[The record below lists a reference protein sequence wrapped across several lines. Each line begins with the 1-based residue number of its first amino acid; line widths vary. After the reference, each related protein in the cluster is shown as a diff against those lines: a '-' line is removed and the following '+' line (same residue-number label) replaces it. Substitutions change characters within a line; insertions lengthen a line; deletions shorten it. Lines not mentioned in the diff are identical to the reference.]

1 MRKII
6 KRTFLLML
14 LFVILLS
21 GMIGYAYF
29 IEPNLLRVKRLTIET
44 EKEVRPCK
52 IVFFTDTHFGK
63 YYSETHIEDI
73 VNKINALNA
82 DFVIFGGDLLDNYA
96 RDRNAMDMEYLGDK
110 LLAINAAVGKYAIWG
125 NHDHGG
131 GAARIYEDFM
141 TSCGFELLNGES
153 RLYADYGIQIFC
165 FDAYLMGW
173 TDPSLYTIESE
184 YFNIIASHEPVISEF
199 IENSSDNLLLSG
211 HTHGGQVTIPF
222 VTSKL
227 LPKGSGAFRKGYYPA
242 EEIASATP
250 LQMYVSSGIGMTRYP
265 IRFLN
270 IPEIVAVTILQ
281 VN

>member
-1 MRKII
+1 M
-6 KRTFLLML
+6 
-14 LFVILLS
+14 ILLLS
-21 GMIGYAYF
+21 AIILVLCYSRY
-29 IEPNLLRVKRLTIET
+29 IEPELLVLKEITVET
-44 EKEVRPCK
+44 DMDIKKCK
-52 IVFFTDTHFGK
+52 VIFFTDTHFGK

-82 DFVIFGGDLLDNYA
+82 DLVIFGGDLLDNYA

-110 LLAINAAVGKYAIWG
+110 LLEINAAVGKYAIWG

-141 TSCGFELLNGES
+141 TSCGFELLNSES
-153 RLYADYGIQIFC
+153 RLFADYGIQIFG
-165 FDAYLMGW
+165 FDDYLMGW

-227 LPKGSGAFRKGYYPA
+227 LPRGSGAFRKGYYPA

>member
-1 MRKII
+1 
-6 KRTFLLML
+6 ML
-14 LFVILLS
+14 LFIILLS

-110 LLAINAAVGKYAIWG
+110 LLEINAAVGKYAIWG

-141 TSCGFELLNGES
+141 TSCGFELLNSES
-153 RLYADYGIQIFC
+153 RLFADYGILIFG
-165 FDAYLMGW
+165 FDDYLMGW

-227 LPKGSGAFRKGYYPA
+227 LPRGSGAFRKGYYPA

-270 IPEIVAVTILQ
+270 IPEIVAVTILR

>member
-29 IEPNLLRVKRLTIET
+29 IEPNLLRVKRL
-44 EKEVRPCK
+44 
-52 IVFFTDTHFGK
+52 
-63 YYSETHIEDI
+63 
-73 VNKINALNA
+73 
-82 DFVIFGGDLLDNYA
+82 
-96 RDRNAMDMEYLGDK
+96 
-110 LLAINAAVGKYAIWG
+110 
-125 NHDHGG
+125 
-131 GAARIYEDFM
+131 
-141 TSCGFELLNGES
+141 
-153 RLYADYGIQIFC
+153 
-165 FDAYLMGW
+165 
-173 TDPSLYTIESE
+173 TIESE

-227 LPKGSGAFRKGYYPA
+227 LPRGSGAFRKGYYPA